1 MIAFA
6 ACLQAVCHF
15 QVPVQEVRFHEP
27 SPKCP
32 QGQPPA
38 ASFDL
43 HCPYA
48 NSSRRICCF
57 VLLSYSM
64 GSPYWT
70 VKTYRARISL
80 NQFLSPQGNPVIGP
94 QNGLHEGLDR

>member
-15 QVPVQEVRFHEP
+15 QVPVQGARSHA
-27 SPKCP
+27 PKCP

-38 ASFDL
+38 ASCGL
-43 HCPYA
+43 HCPCA
-48 NSSRRICCF
+48 NSPHRVYYF

-70 VKTYRARISL
+70 VNTYRPRISL
-80 NQFLSPQGNPVIGP
+80 RRFLSLQVNPVLAPIEWAP
-94 QNGLHEGLDR
+94 